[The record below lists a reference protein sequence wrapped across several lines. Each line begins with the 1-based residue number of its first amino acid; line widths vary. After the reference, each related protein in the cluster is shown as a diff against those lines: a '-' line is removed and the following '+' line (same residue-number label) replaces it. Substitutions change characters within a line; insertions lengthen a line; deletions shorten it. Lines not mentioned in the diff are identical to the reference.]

1 MMVALLL
8 AAFNLRPGITGVGP
22 VLAEITDSLGMSP
35 VAAGLLTAMPV
46 LTFGLFALATPTF
59 VGWFGL
65 HRLTLIAIS
74 VTSIGLTLRPW
85 TDNAVVFLVLT
96 SAGLSG
102 LATLNVILPSLVK
115 RHFSNRVGLATALY
129 TGSMGIGLTLGA
141 LLTYPIASAIASEG
155 WRVGLTVWGLTAVI
169 CVPVWIVV
177 SLKFPKARE
186 QKAGGQRIPLRVV
199 AKTRIGWFMA
209 LFFGLQSLQ
218 AYAMFGWFAQMNRDA
233 GFSAPTASV
242 LLAVLSFASVPAGFV
257 AAWIAGRENV
267 RLRLILGL
275 CSLYFIAYTG
285 MIIAPTGGWIWAW
298 TLILGVGLGVFPV
311 ALALIGFK
319 ARTVEGTA
327 ALSAFTQSIGY
338 AIAAMGPFGMG
349 VIHDAAG
356 SWTVPLILL
365 IVLSLLLMVAGWFLL
380 REPYIEDATENL
392 A

>member
-199 AKTRIGWFMA
+199 AKTRLGWFMA

-257 AAWIAGRENV
+257 AAWIAGREHV

-349 VIHDAAG
+349 VIHDATG

-365 IVLSLLLMVAGWFLL
+365 IVLSLLLMLAGWFLL

>member
-1 MMVALLL
+1 MMSALLL

-22 VLAEITDSLGMSP
+22 VLAEVTHSLGMSP
-35 VAAGLLTAMPV
+35 VQAGLLTAMPV
-46 LTFGLFALATPTF
+46 LTFGIFALATPTF

-85 TDNAVVFLVLT
+85 TDNAVVFLILT

-141 LLTYPIASAIASEG
+141 LLTYPIASAIANEG

-169 CVPVWIVV
+169 CVPVWLVV
-177 SLKFPKARE
+177 SLKFPKGRE
-186 QKAGGQRIPLRVV
+186 QQAGGQRIALRVV
-199 AKTRIGWFMA
+199 AQTRLGWFMA

-233 GFSAPTASV
+233 GFSAPTSSV

-257 AAWIAGRENV
+257 AAWIAGREHV

-275 CSLYFIAYTG
+275 SSLYFIAYTG
-285 MIIAPTGGWIWAW
+285 IIVAPTGGWIWAW
-298 TLILGVGLGVFPV
+298 TLILGAGLGVFPV

-349 VIHDAAG
+349 VIHDATG

-365 IVLSLLLMVAGWFLL
+365 MVLSLLLMVVGWLLL
-380 REPYIEDATENL
+380 REPYIEDATEKL